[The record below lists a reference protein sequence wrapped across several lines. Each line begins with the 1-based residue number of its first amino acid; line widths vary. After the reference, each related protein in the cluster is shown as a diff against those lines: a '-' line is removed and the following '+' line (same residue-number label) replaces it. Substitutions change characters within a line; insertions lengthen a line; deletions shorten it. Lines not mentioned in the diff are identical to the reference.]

1 MIKLKDILLEND
13 GEELDILV
21 PRRTEDRLE
30 RMIRTYER
38 MIRTYIRNGNKGDLN
53 LQDLE
58 LTVLPEMIKDI
69 SVDGDFYCGNNRL
82 TSLINSPKY
91 VTGNF
96 GCSNNRLTSL
106 EHAPKFVGGTFYCRL
121 NPGKFTEKQVRAV
134 CDVKGDI
141 LT

>member
-1 MIKLKDILLEND
+1 MIKLLDILLEND

-21 PRRTEDRLE
+21 PRKMEGRLE
-30 RMIRTYER
+30 RML
-38 MIRTYIRNGNKGDLN
+38 RTYIRNGNKGDLN

-96 GCSNNRLTSL
+96 GCSSNRLTSL
-106 EHAPKFVGGTFYCRL
+106 EGAPKTVGGDFYCRL
-121 NPGKFTEKQVRAV
+121 NSDKFTEKQVRAV
-134 CDVKGDI
+134 CNVKGKVYV
-141 LT
+141 